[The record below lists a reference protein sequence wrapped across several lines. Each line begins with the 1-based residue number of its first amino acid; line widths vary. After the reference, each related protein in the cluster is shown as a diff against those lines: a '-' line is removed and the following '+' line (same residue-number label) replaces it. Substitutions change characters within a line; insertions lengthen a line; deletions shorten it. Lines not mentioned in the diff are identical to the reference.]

1 VAGTGGPPLPVTEE
15 HGRTFATRRTLGAE
29 PDLDLFCG
37 HYHFETATGA
47 LIFRLMPRWYT

>member
-1 VAGTGGPPLPVTEE
+1 VTEE